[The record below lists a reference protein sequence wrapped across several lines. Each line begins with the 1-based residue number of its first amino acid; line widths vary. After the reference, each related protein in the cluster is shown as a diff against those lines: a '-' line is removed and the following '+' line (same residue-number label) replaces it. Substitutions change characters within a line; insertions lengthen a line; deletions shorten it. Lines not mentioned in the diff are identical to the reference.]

1 MRLPEIHPARIAG
14 KWRQGYVLDY
24 HTVSSEFMGYDEFDH
39 PRFHTVRTELGEL
52 LYRLKYCS
60 DRTALEPI
68 VHVVTKFL
76 RTWKPQV
83 DSVVPTPPSR
93 TRRLFQPVVEI
104 CKSVCQR
111 LELALITRALTK
123 TTQTP
128 EIKEKHDRKEKSR
141 LLAGAFAANANVLKE
156 RSILLID
163 DLYDSSSTLNAITQ
177 TLYSQGKVA
186 AVFVLVLTRT
196 RSLP

>member
-1 MRLPEIHPARIAG
+1 
-14 KWRQGYVLDY
+14 
-24 HTVSSEFMGYDEFDH
+24 MGYDEFDH
-39 PRFHTVRTELGEL
+39 PRFHTVRTELGEF

-68 VHVVTKFL
+68 VRVVTQFL
-76 RTWKPQV
+76 RTWKPAI
-83 DSVVPTPPSR
+83 DSVLPTPPSKI
-93 TRRLFQPVVEI
+93 RRRFQPVLEI
-104 CKSVCQR
+104 CKAVSQR
-111 LELALITRALTK
+111 LKLELITRAFTK

-141 LLAGAFAANANVLKE
+141 LLAGAFAANVNVLRG

-186 AVFVLVLTRT
+186 AVFVLALTRT